1 MYKRDITT
9 RSENRLNRRNFLRK
23 SAAGTATAGLMIVP
37 RYVLGG
43 PGHLPPSE
51 KLNLAGIGVGNRGWT
66 VIRQMEAHNI
76 VALCDVDAK
85 YLDKAADRY
94 PNARKY
100 NDFRRLIDW
109 EEKNIDAVTV
119 CSTDHTHAPA
129 SMAALRAGKHVYC
142 EKPLTHSIYEA
153 RTMAEAARETGL
165 ATQMG
170 NEAHSGPNYRRVVE
184 LVRSGAIGEVREVHC
199 WCDQAWGNFD
209 RPKHSPPI
217 PENMHWDLWLGPAPY
232 RPYHPCY
239 HPASWRSWWDFGNG
253 RLGDMGCHMIDLPFW
268 ALDLKYPISVEAEGP
283 PVKPESSPLWLI
295 CHWEFPTRGDLPPVK
310 LTWYDGGKRPSLQK
324 EHNMPDYPE
333 GTLFVGSDG
342 MLIAQYGKHELFPKE
357 KYADF
362 QRPPQIIPNSPGH
375 AEEWLTAC
383 KTGSPTG
390 THFGYSGPLTET
402 VLLGTV
408 AYRAGQKLEW
418 DAENLKVTNCPE
430 ANQYIQREYREGW
443 TL

>member
-1 MYKRDITT
+1 MTDR
-9 RSENRLNRRNFLRK
+9 RRRVSRRNFIVTGAAA
-23 SAAGTATAGLMIVP
+23 SAVP
-37 RYVLGG
+37 MWIPRHVIGG
-43 PGHLPPSE
+43 PGQLPPSE
-51 KLNLAGIGVGNRGWT
+51 KVNLAGIGVGNRGWT

-76 VALCDVDAK
+76 VAICDVDAK
-85 YLDKAADRY
+85 YLGKASERY
-94 PNARKY
+94 PKARKY
-100 NDFRRLIDW
+100 NDFRKLLDW
-109 EEKNIDAVTV
+109 EDKNIDAVTV

-129 SMAALRAGKHVYC
+129 SMAALRAGKHAYC

-153 RTMAEAARETGL
+153 RTMAEAARDSGL

-184 LVRSGAIGEVREVHC
+184 LVRAGAIGEVREVHC

-209 RPKHSPPI
+209 RPEHSPPV
-217 PENMHWDLWLGPAPY
+217 PEGLAWDLWLGPAPY
-232 RPYHPCY
+232 RPYHPIY

-283 PVKPESSPLWLI
+283 PLNPESTPLWLI
-295 CHWEFPTRGDLPPVK
+295 CHWEFPARGELPPVR
-310 LTWYDGGKRPSLQK
+310 LTWYDGGKRPALQK
-324 EHNMPDYPE
+324 EHNMPDYTE
-333 GTLFVGSDG
+333 GTLFVGSEG
-342 MLIAQYGKHELFPKE
+342 MLIAQYGKHELFPEE
-357 KYADF
+357 KFADF
-362 QRPPQIIPNSPGH
+362 QRPPRTIPESPGH
-375 AEEWLTAC
+375 ADEWLAAC
-383 KTGSPTG
+383 KTGTPTG

-408 AYRAGQKLEW
+408 AYRAGQKFEW

-430 ANQYIQREYREGW
+430 ANQYVQREYREGW